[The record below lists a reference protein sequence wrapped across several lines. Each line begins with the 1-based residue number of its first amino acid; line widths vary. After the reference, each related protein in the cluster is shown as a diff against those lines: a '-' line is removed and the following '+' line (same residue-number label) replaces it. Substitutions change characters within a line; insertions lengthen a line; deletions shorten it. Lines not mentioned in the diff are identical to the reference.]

1 MRPLDGSTVKWR
13 NPRLVPLRL
22 VDRGQLNC
30 LTMLLRPAKG
40 SFLLLLLTI
49 VEIFRGGNR
58 AGPISGR
65 AAAAIG
71 KEAAKPTTTK
81 KTVIAMAAAAARGVA
96 DLVAFNRGM
105 KTVS

>member
-1 MRPLDGSTVKWR
+1 
-13 NPRLVPLRL
+13 
-22 VDRGQLNC
+22 
-30 LTMLLRPAKG
+30 MLLRPAEG

-81 KTVIAMAAAAARGVA
+81 KTVIAMAAAARGVA